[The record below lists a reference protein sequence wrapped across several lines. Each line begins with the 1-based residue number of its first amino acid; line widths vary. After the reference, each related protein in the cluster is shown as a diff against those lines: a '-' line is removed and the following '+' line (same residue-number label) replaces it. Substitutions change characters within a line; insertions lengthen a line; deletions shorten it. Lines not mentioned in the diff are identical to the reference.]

1 MAAVDIG
8 VWAWERPRVYVLP
21 GPRVKLREMRVLAID
36 TTTTRGSVAL
46 VEDGQGAGEVRVVTA
61 DGHSRWL
68 LPAVEQLLHQA
79 GRPAQDLD
87 GFAVTT
93 GPGSFTGQRVG
104 LATVQGLALGSRRPC
119 VGLSALDVLASLAG
133 EEGPVVALM
142 DAWRDEVYACVYE
155 AGRPAGPASAGPLAG
170 LVPLLPKRPIFV
182 GDGAVKFRDRIA
194 LLWPGARVLETDLF
208 LAVPLGRLAAQA
220 LTQGQGTGPE
230 KLLPL
235 YLRGAVARLEKR

>member
-1 MAAVDIG
+1 
-8 VWAWERPRVYVLP
+8 
-21 GPRVKLREMRVLAID
+21 MRVLAID

-46 VEDGQGAGEVRVVTA
+46 LEDGEVAGEVRVVTA

-68 LPAVEQLLHQA
+68 LPAVEQLLHQR
-79 GRPAQDLD
+79 GRSALEID

-104 LATVQGLALGSRRPC
+104 LATVQGLALGTNRPC
-119 VGLSALDVLASLAG
+119 VGLSALDVLASLAP

-155 AGRPAGPASAGPLAG
+155 GGRPTGSPSAGPLAG
-170 LVPLLPKRPIFV
+170 LVPLLPARPLFV
-182 GDGAVKFRDRIA
+182 GDGAFRFRDRIA
-194 LLWPGARVLETDLF
+194 LLWPKARVQEADLF

-220 LTQGQGTGPE
+220 FSQGQGSGPE
-230 KLLPL
+230 TLLPL
-235 YLRGAVARLEKR
+235 YLRGAVDRLPKA